1 MVSIRR
7 ATVDD
12 LLKMQQTNL
21 LCLPENYQFKY
32 YIYHY
37 LSWPSLLHVAEDH
50 NGKIVGYVLAKLEDE
65 DVKPGEVQGHITSI
79 SVLRTYRRLGVA
91 SKLMSHAINMMQEY
105 FEADFVSLHVRVS
118 NRPALHLYHKNLG
131 FDVRGIEKEYYADK
145 EDAYKMRK
153 YFKKDKKP
161 KDEVAIEIKD
171 EIKFE
176 DIKDVFEEIDI
187 NGEEIGNKKKET
199 LLPSKNTIL
208 GALVYYITH
217 CADTHFAPM
226 NANWALIPTSAKKNR
241 QPSIDQS
248 LADTREFWAKVN
260 G

>member
-7 ATVDD
+7 ATVED

-32 YIYHY
+32 YIYHF

-65 DVKPGEVQGHITSI
+65 DIKQGEIQGHITSI

-91 SKLMSHAINMMQEY
+91 SKLMTHALNMMQEY
-105 FEADFVSLHVRVS
+105 YDADYVSLHVRVS
-118 NRPALHLYHKNLG
+118 NRPALHLYHNNLG
-131 FDVRGIEKEYYADK
+131 FDVRAVEKEYYADK

-161 KDEVAIEIKD
+161 KDELTMDIID
-171 EIKFE
+171 EIKYD
-176 DIKDVFEEIDI
+176 DIKNAFEEVDI
-187 NGEEIGNKKKET
+187 NGEELPIENKEAENGEEKDKNKEEEKEKENKEPDKKK
-199 LLPSKNTIL
+199 
-208 GALVYYITH
+208 
-217 CADTHFAPM
+217 
-226 NANWALIPTSAKKNR
+226 KKH
-241 QPSIDQS
+241 
-248 LADTREFWAKVN
+248 KKKHK
-260 G
+260 

>member
-21 LCLPENYQFKY
+21 LCLPENYQYKY

-65 DVKPGEVQGHITSI
+65 DIKQGEIQGHITSI

-91 SKLMSHAINMMQEY
+91 SKLMNHAINMMQEY
-105 FEADFVSLHVRVS
+105 FEADYVSLHVRVS
-118 NRPALHLYHKNLG
+118 NRPALHLYHNNLG
-131 FDVRGIEKEYYADK
+131 FEVRGVEKEYYADK

-161 KDEVAIEIKD
+161 KDEVNIEIKD
-171 EIKFE
+171 EIKYDE
-176 DIKDVFEEIDI
+176 IKDYFEEVDA
-187 NGEEIGNKKKET
+187 NGEEIIKENNEKPEEKESEKTENEEHKEKEKETQKKK
-199 LLPSKNTIL
+199 
-208 GALVYYITH
+208 
-217 CADTHFAPM
+217 
-226 NANWALIPTSAKKNR
+226 KKH
-241 QPSIDQS
+241 
-248 LADTREFWAKVN
+248 KKKH
-260 G
+260 

>member
-65 DVKPGEVQGHITSI
+65 EVKPGEVQGHITSI

-105 FEADFVSLHVRVS
+105 FDADFVSLHVRVT

-131 FDVRGIEKEYYADK
+131 FDVRGIEKGYYADG

-153 YFKKDKKP
+153 YFKKEKKDKNEITI
-161 KDEVAIEIKD
+161 EVKD
-171 EIKFE
+171 EIKYD
-176 DIKDVFEEIDI
+176 DIKDVFEKVD
-187 NGEEIGNKKKET
+187 EEGKAIPELKPEKSEKTEQKEENKDKKRKRHKKK
-199 LLPSKNTIL
+199 
-208 GALVYYITH
+208 H
-217 CADTHFAPM
+217 
-226 NANWALIPTSAKKNR
+226 
-241 QPSIDQS
+241 
-248 LADTREFWAKVN
+248 
-260 G
+260 

>member
-91 SKLMSHAINMMQEY
+91 SKLMNHAINMMQEY
-105 FEADFVSLHVRVS
+105 FDADFVSLHVRVS

-131 FDVRGIEKEYYADK
+131 FDVRGIEKGYYADK

-176 DIKDVFEEIDI
+176 EIKDVFEEIDI
-187 NGEEIGNKKKET
+187 NGEEIGSKKKE
-199 LLPSKNTIL
+199 KEKENEENK
-208 GALVYYITH
+208 
-217 CADTHFAPM
+217 DD
-226 NANWALIPTSAKKNR
+226 KK
-241 QPSIDQS
+241 
-248 LADTREFWAKVN
+248 KKKHKKKHK
-260 G
+260 

>member
-37 LSWPSLLHVAEDH
+37 LSWPALLHVAEDH

-65 DVKPGEVQGHITSI
+65 DIKPGEVQGHITSI

-91 SKLMSHAINMMQEY
+91 SKLMTHAINMMQEY
-105 FEADFVSLHVRVS
+105 FDADFVSLHVRVS

-131 FDVRGIEKEYYADK
+131 FDVRGVEKEYYADK

-161 KDEVAIEIKD
+161 KDEVTIEIKD
-171 EIKFE
+171 EIKYE
-176 DIKDVFEEIDI
+176 DIKDVFEEVDI
-187 NGEEIGNKKKET
+187 NGEEIPMENKEKETKEKANEENKEDKKGDTKKK
-199 LLPSKNTIL
+199 K
-208 GALVYYITH
+208 H
-217 CADTHFAPM
+217 
-226 NANWALIPTSAKKNR
+226 KK
-241 QPSIDQS
+241 
-248 LADTREFWAKVN
+248 KH
-260 G
+260 

>member
-7 ATVDD
+7 ATVED

-21 LCLPENYQFKY
+21 LCLPENYQYKY

-65 DVKPGEVQGHITSI
+65 DIKQGEIQGHITSI

-91 SKLMSHAINMMQEY
+91 SKLMTHAINMMQEY
-105 FEADFVSLHVRVS
+105 FDADFVSLHVRVS
-118 NRPALHLYHKNLG
+118 NRPALHLYHNNLG

-161 KDEVAIEIKD
+161 KDETTIEIKD
-171 EIKFE
+171 EIKYE
-176 DIKDVFEEIDI
+176 DIKNVFEEVDI
-187 NGEEIGNKKKET
+187 NGEEIPIENKEKEEEKKENEEKKEHKETEKKK
-199 LLPSKNTIL
+199 
-208 GALVYYITH
+208 
-217 CADTHFAPM
+217 
-226 NANWALIPTSAKKNR
+226 KKH
-241 QPSIDQS
+241 
-248 LADTREFWAKVN
+248 KKKHK
-260 G
+260 

>member
-7 ATVDD
+7 ATVED

-21 LCLPENYQFKY
+21 LCLPENYQYKY

-65 DVKPGEVQGHITSI
+65 DIKQGEIQGHITSI

-91 SKLMSHAINMMQEY
+91 SKLMTHAINMMQEY
-105 FEADFVSLHVRVS
+105 FDADFVSLHVRVS
-118 NRPALHLYHKNLG
+118 NRPALHLYHNNLG

-161 KDEVAIEIKD
+161 KDETTIEIKD
-171 EIKFE
+171 EIKYE
-176 DIKDVFEEIDI
+176 DIKNVFEEVDI
-187 NGEEIGNKKKET
+187 NGEEIPIENKEKEEEKKENEEKEEHKETEKKK
-199 LLPSKNTIL
+199 
-208 GALVYYITH
+208 
-217 CADTHFAPM
+217 
-226 NANWALIPTSAKKNR
+226 KKH
-241 QPSIDQS
+241 
-248 LADTREFWAKVN
+248 KKKHK
-260 G
+260 

>member
-37 LSWPSLLHVAEDH
+37 LSWPALLHVAEDH

-65 DVKPGEVQGHITSI
+65 EVKQNEIQGHITSI

-91 SKLMSHAINMMQEY
+91 SKLMNHAINMMQEY
-105 FEADFVSLHVRVS
+105 FDADFVSLHVRVS

-131 FDVRGIEKEYYADK
+131 FDVRGIEQGYYADS

-161 KDEVAIEIKD
+161 KDEVTIEIKD
-171 EIKFE
+171 EIKYE
-176 DIKDVFEEIDI
+176 EIKDVFEEVDA
-187 NGEEIGNKKKET
+187 NGEEIPIDVKDKKE
-199 LLPSKNTIL
+199 NE
-208 GALVYYITH
+208 
-217 CADTHFAPM
+217 
-226 NANWALIPTSAKKNR
+226 KKEEENKEEKKDGKKTKKR
-241 QPSIDQS
+241 
-248 LADTREFWAKVN
+248 RKKH
-260 G
+260 

>member
-7 ATVDD
+7 ATVED

-65 DVKPGEVQGHITSI
+65 DIKPGEIQGHITSI

-91 SKLMSHAINMMQEY
+91 SKLMNHAINMMQEY
-105 FEADFVSLHVRVS
+105 FDADFVSIHVRVT

-131 FDVRGIEKEYYADK
+131 FDVKGIEKEYYADK

-153 YFKKDKKP
+153 YFKKDKKD
-161 KDEVAIEIKD
+161 KNEINIEIKD
-171 EIKFE
+171 EIKYE
-176 DIKDVFEEIDI
+176 DIKDVFEEVD
-187 NGEEIGNKKKET
+187 EEGKHVSDLKMEQTGSFQKNEEQKEYNENQENKENKEKDKKK
-199 LLPSKNTIL
+199 
-208 GALVYYITH
+208 
-217 CADTHFAPM
+217 
-226 NANWALIPTSAKKNR
+226 KKHR
-241 QPSIDQS
+241 
-248 LADTREFWAKVN
+248 KKH
-260 G
+260 

>member
-37 LSWPSLLHVAEDH
+37 LSWPALLHVAEDH

-65 DVKPGEVQGHITSI
+65 DIKPGEVQGHITSI

-91 SKLMSHAINMMQEY
+91 SKLMTHAINMMQEY
-105 FEADFVSLHVRVS
+105 FDADFVSLHVRVS

-131 FDVRGIEKEYYADK
+131 FDVRGVEKEYYADK

-161 KDEVAIEIKD
+161 KDEVTIEIKD
-171 EIKFE
+171 EIKYE
-176 DIKDVFEEIDI
+176 DIKDVFEEVDI
-187 NGEEIGNKKKET
+187 NGEEIPMENKERETKEKANEENKEDKKGDTKKK
-199 LLPSKNTIL
+199 K
-208 GALVYYITH
+208 H
-217 CADTHFAPM
+217 
-226 NANWALIPTSAKKNR
+226 KK
-241 QPSIDQS
+241 
-248 LADTREFWAKVN
+248 KHK
-260 G
+260 

>member
-7 ATVDD
+7 ATVED

-32 YIYHY
+32 YIYHF

-65 DVKPGEVQGHITSI
+65 DIKQGEIQGHITSI

-91 SKLMSHAINMMQEY
+91 SKLMAHALNMMQEY
-105 FEADFVSLHVRVS
+105 YDADYVSLHVRVS
-118 NRPALHLYHKNLG
+118 NRPALHLYHNNLG
-131 FDVRGIEKEYYADK
+131 FDVRAVEKEYYADK

-161 KDEVAIEIKD
+161 KDEVTMDIID
-171 EIKFE
+171 EIKYD
-176 DIKDVFEEIDI
+176 DIKNAFEEVDI
-187 NGEEIGNKKKET
+187 NGEELPIENKEKEKEEEKDKNKNKEEEKEKENKEPDKKK
-199 LLPSKNTIL
+199 
-208 GALVYYITH
+208 
-217 CADTHFAPM
+217 
-226 NANWALIPTSAKKNR
+226 KKH
-241 QPSIDQS
+241 
-248 LADTREFWAKVN
+248 KKKHK
-260 G
+260 

>member
-65 DVKPGEVQGHITSI
+65 DVKQGEIQGHITSI

-91 SKLMSHAINMMQEY
+91 SKLITHAINMMQEY
-105 FEADFVSLHVRVS
+105 FDADFVSLHVRVS
-118 NRPALHLYHKNLG
+118 NRPALHLYHNNLG
-131 FDVRGIEKEYYADK
+131 FDVRGVEKEYYADK

-161 KDEVAIEIKD
+161 KDEVTIEIKD
-171 EIKFE
+171 EIKYE
-176 DIKDVFEEIDI
+176 DIKNVFEEVDI
-187 NGEEIGNKKKET
+187 NGEELPIEKKEKENEDDKDKKKK
-199 LLPSKNTIL
+199 KNEN
-208 GALVYYITH
+208 
-217 CADTHFAPM
+217 DKEQ
-226 NANWALIPTSAKKNR
+226 NEKEKNEDKDKDNAKK
-241 QPSIDQS
+241 
-248 LADTREFWAKVN
+248 KKKHKKKKK
-260 G
+260 

>member
-131 FDVRGIEKEYYADK
+131 FDVRGVEKEYYADK

-161 KDEVAIEIKD
+161 KDEVTIEIKD
-171 EIKFE
+171 EIKYE
-176 DIKDVFEEIDI
+176 DIKDVFEEVDI
-187 NGEEIGNKKKET
+187 NGEEIPMENKEKETKEKANEENKEDKKGDTKKK
-199 LLPSKNTIL
+199 K
-208 GALVYYITH
+208 H
-217 CADTHFAPM
+217 
-226 NANWALIPTSAKKNR
+226 KK
-241 QPSIDQS
+241 
-248 LADTREFWAKVN
+248 KHK
-260 G
+260 

>member
-105 FEADFVSLHVRVS
+105 FDADFVSLHVRVS
-118 NRPALHLYHKNLG
+118 NRPALHLYHNNLG
-131 FDVRGIEKEYYADK
+131 FEVRGIEKEYYLDK

-153 YFKKDKKP
+153 YFKKDKKD
-161 KDEVAIEIKD
+161 KNEVSIEIKD
-171 EIKFE
+171 DIKYE
-176 DIKDVFEEIDI
+176 DIKDVFEKVDE
-187 NGEEIGNKKKET
+187 NGNAIRELKVEKTDGNEGNKDKK
-199 LLPSKNTIL
+199 
-208 GALVYYITH
+208 
-217 CADTHFAPM
+217 
-226 NANWALIPTSAKKNR
+226 KK
-241 QPSIDQS
+241 
-248 LADTREFWAKVN
+248 KHKKKH
-260 G
+260 

>member
-21 LCLPENYQFKY
+21 LCLPENYQYKY

-65 DVKPGEVQGHITSI
+65 DIKQGEIQGHITSI

-91 SKLMSHAINMMQEY
+91 SKLMNHAINMMQEY
-105 FEADFVSLHVRVS
+105 FEADYVSLHVRVS
-118 NRPALHLYHKNLG
+118 NRPALHLYHNNLG
-131 FDVRGIEKEYYADK
+131 FEVRGVEKEYYADK

-161 KDEVAIEIKD
+161 KEEVNIEIKD
-171 EIKFE
+171 EIKYDE
-176 DIKDVFEEIDI
+176 IKDYFEEVDA
-187 NGEEIGNKKKET
+187 NGEEIVKENNEKPEEKEGEKNENEEHKEKEKKK
-199 LLPSKNTIL
+199 
-208 GALVYYITH
+208 
-217 CADTHFAPM
+217 
-226 NANWALIPTSAKKNR
+226 KKH
-241 QPSIDQS
+241 
-248 LADTREFWAKVN
+248 KKKH
-260 G
+260 

>member
-65 DVKPGEVQGHITSI
+65 DVKQGEIQGHITSI

-91 SKLMSHAINMMQEY
+91 SKLMTHAINMMQEY
-105 FEADFVSLHVRVS
+105 FDADFVSLHVRVS
-118 NRPALHLYHKNLG
+118 NRPALHLYHNNLG
-131 FDVRGIEKEYYADK
+131 FDVRGVEKEYYADK

-161 KDEVAIEIKD
+161 KDEVSIEIKD
-171 EIKFE
+171 EIKYDE
-176 DIKDVFEEIDI
+176 IKDYFEEVDV
-187 NGEEIGNKKKET
+187 NGEEIVKENNEKPEEKESEKTENEEHKEKETQKKK
-199 LLPSKNTIL
+199 
-208 GALVYYITH
+208 
-217 CADTHFAPM
+217 
-226 NANWALIPTSAKKNR
+226 KKH
-241 QPSIDQS
+241 
-248 LADTREFWAKVN
+248 KKKH
-260 G
+260 

>member
-105 FEADFVSLHVRVS
+105 FDADFVSLHVRVS
-118 NRPALHLYHKNLG
+118 NRPALHLYHNNLG
-131 FDVRGIEKEYYADK
+131 FEVRGIEKEYYLDK

-161 KDEVAIEIKD
+161 KDEVSIEIKD
-171 EIKFE
+171 EIKYE
-176 DIKDVFEEIDI
+176 DIKDVFEKVDE
-187 NGEEIGNKKKET
+187 NGNAIRELKVEKTDGNEGNKDKK
-199 LLPSKNTIL
+199 
-208 GALVYYITH
+208 
-217 CADTHFAPM
+217 
-226 NANWALIPTSAKKNR
+226 KK
-241 QPSIDQS
+241 
-248 LADTREFWAKVN
+248 KHKKKH
-260 G
+260 

>member
-7 ATVDD
+7 ATVED

-21 LCLPENYQFKY
+21 LCVPENYQFKY

-65 DVKPGEVQGHITSI
+65 DIKQGEIQGHITSI

-91 SKLMSHAINMMQEY
+91 SKLMNHALNMMQEY
-105 FEADFVSLHVRVS
+105 FDADYVSLHVRVS
-118 NRPALHLYHKNLG
+118 NRPALHLYHNNLG
-131 FDVRGIEKEYYADK
+131 FDVRGIEKGYYADK

-161 KDEVAIEIKD
+161 KDEVTIEIKD
-171 EIKFE
+171 EIKYD
-176 DIKDVFEEIDI
+176 DIKNVFEEVDI
-187 NGEEIGNKKKET
+187 NGEEIPMENKEKETKEKANEENKEDKKGDTKKK
-199 LLPSKNTIL
+199 K
-208 GALVYYITH
+208 H
-217 CADTHFAPM
+217 
-226 NANWALIPTSAKKNR
+226 KK
-241 QPSIDQS
+241 
-248 LADTREFWAKVN
+248 KHK
-260 G
+260 

>member
-7 ATVDD
+7 ATVED

-37 LSWPSLLHVAEDH
+37 LSWPALLHVAEDH

-105 FEADFVSLHVRVS
+105 FDADFVSLHVRVS

-131 FDVRGIEKEYYADK
+131 FDVRGIEKEYYGDK

-176 DIKDVFEEIDI
+176 DIKDVFEEVDI
-187 NGEEIGNKKKET
+187 NGEEISPKKKE
-199 LLPSKNTIL
+199 KGKDNE
-208 GALVYYITH
+208 
-217 CADTHFAPM
+217 D
-226 NANWALIPTSAKKNR
+226 NKDDKKKR
-241 QPSIDQS
+241 
-248 LADTREFWAKVN
+248 RHKKKHK
-260 G
+260 

>member
-187 NGEEIGNKKKET
+187 NGEEIGNKKKE
-199 LLPSKNTIL
+199 KGKENEENKE
-208 GALVYYITH
+208 
-217 CADTHFAPM
+217 D
-226 NANWALIPTSAKKNR
+226 KK
-241 QPSIDQS
+241 
-248 LADTREFWAKVN
+248 KKKHKKKHK
-260 G
+260 

>member
-7 ATVDD
+7 ATVED

-37 LSWPSLLHVAEDH
+37 LSWPALLHVAEDH

-105 FEADFVSLHVRVS
+105 FDADFVSLHVRVS

-131 FDVRGIEKEYYADK
+131 FDVRGIEKEYYGDK

-176 DIKDVFEEIDI
+176 DIKDVFEEVDI
-187 NGEEIGNKKKET
+187 NGEEISPKKKE
-199 LLPSKNTIL
+199 KGKENE
-208 GALVYYITH
+208 
-217 CADTHFAPM
+217 D
-226 NANWALIPTSAKKNR
+226 NKDDKKKR
-241 QPSIDQS
+241 
-248 LADTREFWAKVN
+248 RHKKKKKHKKKH
-260 G
+260 

>member
-21 LCLPENYQFKY
+21 LCLPENYQYKY

-65 DVKPGEVQGHITSI
+65 DIKQGEIQGHITSI

-91 SKLMSHAINMMQEY
+91 SKLMNHAINMMQEY
-105 FEADFVSLHVRVS
+105 FEADYVSLHVRVS
-118 NRPALHLYHKNLG
+118 NRPALHLYHNNLG
-131 FDVRGIEKEYYADK
+131 FEVRGVEKEYYADK

-161 KDEVAIEIKD
+161 KDEVNIEIKD
-171 EIKFE
+171 EIKYDE
-176 DIKDVFEEIDI
+176 IKDYFEEVDA
-187 NGEEIGNKKKET
+187 NGEEIIKENNEKSEEKENEKTENEEHKEKEKEKKK
-199 LLPSKNTIL
+199 
-208 GALVYYITH
+208 
-217 CADTHFAPM
+217 
-226 NANWALIPTSAKKNR
+226 KKH
-241 QPSIDQS
+241 
-248 LADTREFWAKVN
+248 KKKH
-260 G
+260 